1 MYIFLQS
8 IYKNFQVIIN
18 KIFETLT
25 MRTGPDYDKL
35 SDKGE
40 DNNDDDKLVALIILF
55 SYNEFVDL
63 SATY

>member
-40 DNNDDDKLVALIILF
+40 DNNDDDKLVYF
-55 SYNEFVDL
+55 DSPFHK
-63 SATY
+63 

>member
-25 MRTGPDYDKL
+25 MRTGPDYEKL
-35 SDKGE
+35 SDDEGIVYF
-40 DNNDDDKLVALIILF
+40 DNPLRK
-55 SYNEFVDL
+55 
-63 SATY
+63 